1 MILYYSV
8 NVYLSPLMLLVQWI
22 VYTRLAIWSKVLYT
36 LEIQTPKQVLVNIIL
51 DYLYK
56 FRGSYLVIFLNSYL
70 AVCVALSRFSLSS
83 TYNTLIQSASRPYLT
98 KFSRHLKGRR

>member
-8 NVYLSPLMLLVQWI
+8 NVYLSAPLMLLVQWI
-22 VYTRLAIWSKVLYT
+22 VYTRLATWSKVSFDNIYT
-36 LEIQTPKQVLVNIIL
+36 LSSVGNPNPQSLIDIIL

-70 AVCVALSRFSLSS
+70 RFVLHCLDSLCP
-83 TYNTLIQSASRPYLT
+83 RLT
-98 KFSRHLKGRR
+98 IP